1 VRSTPRRKALFRSFF
16 LGGFECSTHR
26 TTAGK
31 RLDLVASTAH
41 DRFARED
48 YQRLREQGIQ
58 AAREGIRWH
67 LIEPNPGR
75 YDFSSV
81 LPLLRAARE
90 MEIQVIWDLCH
101 YGWPD
106 DLDVLSAEFPRRF
119 ASLARAF
126 TRLLREETDET
137 PYISP
142 VNEISFLA
150 WAGGGVGVFPPFK
163 QGCGE
168 ELKHQLVRAAIEGT
182 EAVWSVSPHARIFHI
197 DPICNVVGD
206 PEKPDDCAAAA
217 EYCQAQYHVW
227 DMLCG
232 RRNPELGGD
241 PRYLDIVGVNYYVD
255 NQWLYPGS
263 LASDTTIDRTHPLY
277 RPVWEMLCEAHE
289 RYGRPLFI
297 AETGIEDELRP
308 SWLRYICEEVQE
320 ALRAG
325 VPVEGICLYPIL
337 NHPGW
342 EDDRHCHNGLW
353 DCADE
358 AGERTIYEPLAQ
370 ELQRQRKLFEQRVLP
385 AK

>member
-1 VRSTPRRKALFRSFF
+1 MRTAPRRKPLFRSFF

-26 TTAGK
+26 TTAGE
-31 RLDLVASTAH
+31 RLDLIASTAH
-41 DRFARED
+41 DRFARAD
-48 YQRLREQGIQ
+48 YQRLREHGIR

-67 LIEPNPGR
+67 LIETSPGR

-81 LPLLRAARE
+81 LPLLNAARE
-90 MEIQVIWDLCH
+90 LEIQVIWDLCH

-106 DLDVLSAEFPRRF
+106 DLEVFSPEFLRRF
-119 ASLARAF
+119 AGLARAF
-126 TRLLREETDET
+126 THLLREEMDET
-137 PYISP
+137 PYIAP

-150 WAGGGVGVFPPFK
+150 WAGGGVGVFPPFQ

-182 EAVWSVSPHARIFHI
+182 EAVWSVDPHARIFHI
-197 DPICNVVGD
+197 DPICNVVAD
-206 PEKPDDCAAAA
+206 PEKPEECATAAD
-217 EYCQAQYHVW
+217 YCQAQYHVW

-232 RRNPELGGD
+232 RRHPELGGQ
-241 PRYLDIVGVNYYVD
+241 PKYLDIVGVNYYVD

-277 RPVWEMLCEAHE
+277 RPVWEMLQEVYE

-297 AETGIEDELRP
+297 AETGIEDDLRP
-308 SWLRYICEEVQE
+308 SWVRYICEEVQE

-325 VPVEGICLYPIL
+325 APIEGICLYPIL

-353 DCADE
+353 DYANE
-358 AGERTIYEPLAQ
+358 AGEREIYEPLAQ
-370 ELQRQRKLFEQRVLP
+370 ELRHQQKLFEHRLMGV
-385 AK
+385 K